1 MNGIDFLADTNFLI
15 HIHEGHPIV
24 EPFLDYRFA
33 ISYITELELL
43 GKFSISKTEKTI
55 LKKLIADCFIIDMN
69 STIKD
74 RCIWLRQRYKIKL
87 PDAIIAATSIETGIP
102 LISSDQGFGQIKELN
117 FLFLEKTQPL

>member
-15 HIHEGHPIV
+15 HVHEGHPIA

-43 GKFSISKTEKTI
+43 GKFSISKNEKTI

-102 LISSDQGFGQIKELN
+102 LLSSDQGFGQIKELN
-117 FLFLEKTQPL
+117 FLFLEKTL

>member
-15 HIHEGHPIV
+15 HVHEGHPIA

-43 GKFSISKTEKTI
+43 GKFSISKNEKTI

-117 FLFLEKTQPL
+117 FLFLEKTL